1 MLAHITTSCNFAASW
16 IDNIEVI
23 NFFKTFLPPAKI
35 PSRHKLTCKIIPMTN
50 LALCAEAQVAAKG
63 KLMTLQGDGFTGIN
77 HHHLLAFMITADG
90 KVCLANYCIT
100 LD

>member
-1 MLAHITTSCNFAASW
+1 MLACITTSCNFAASW
-16 IDNIEVI
+16 IKNIEVV

-35 PSRHKLTCKIIPMTN
+35 PSHHKLTHKIIPMTN
-50 LALCAEAQVAAKG
+50 LALHAEAQADVKG
-63 KLMTLQGDGFTGIN
+63 MHVTLQGDGFTGIN
-77 HHHLLAFMITADG
+77 HHHLLALMITADR